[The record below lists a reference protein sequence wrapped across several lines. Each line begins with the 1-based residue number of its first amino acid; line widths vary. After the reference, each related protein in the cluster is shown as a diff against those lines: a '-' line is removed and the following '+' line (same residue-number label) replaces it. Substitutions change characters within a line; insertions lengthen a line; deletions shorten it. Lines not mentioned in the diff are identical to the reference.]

1 MEKIMDK
8 MELMWLKAKNAWN
21 GFAKDEKGDTNF
33 ISIIIVLGIIL
44 VVAVA
49 FIAFRK
55 RIMSWFTD
63 TTETFFEELGE

>member
-1 MEKIMDK
+1 

-33 ISIIIVLGIIL
+33 ISIIIILTIIL
-44 VVAVA
+44 GVAIV

-55 RIMSWFTD
+55 QVLDWFTSIREAFGGKMED
-63 TTETFFEELGE
+63 VINETK